1 MHKGSRARGARKHTH
16 SNEHGKNQRK
26 KSVREDELLDILKAE
41 DEALILILDQVQD
54 PHNLG
59 ACLRTA
65 DGAGCRAVIA
75 PKDRSAPLNETVRRI
90 ACGAAETTPYIQV
103 TNLSR
108 TIQLLKDEGFW
119 LVGTSDNANQSLYEI
134 DLKGKIGIVMGAEGK
149 GLRRL
154 TEEKCDFLAKLPMM
168 GSVECLNVSVATGVC
183 LYEAIRQR
191 NLL

>member
-1 MHKGSRARGARKHTH
+1 MHKGSRARGVRKHTH
-16 SNEHGKNQRK
+16 SNDHGKNQRK
-26 KSVREDELLDILKAE
+26 KSAREDELLDILKAE

-75 PKDRSAPLNETVRRI
+75 PKDRSSPLNETVRRI
-90 ACGAAETTPYIQV
+90 ASGAAETTPYIQV

-119 LVGTSDNANQSLYEI
+119 LVGTSDNANQPIYEI

-168 GSVECLNVSVATGVC
+168 GSVECLNVSVAAGVC

>member
-1 MHKGSRARGARKHTH
+1 MHKGSRARGIRKHSH
-16 SNEHGKNQRK
+16 SEEYGKNVRK
-26 KSVREDELLDILKAE
+26 KASREDELPTIIESEKDP
-41 DEALILILDQVQD
+41 LILILDQVQD

-65 DGAGCRAVIA
+65 NGAGCCAVIA
-75 PKDRSAPLNETVRRI
+75 PKDRSAPLNETVRRV

-103 TNLSR
+103 TNISR
-108 TIQLLKDEGFW
+108 TIDYLKEKGFW
-119 LVGTSDNANQSLYEI
+119 FVGTSDNADQSLYDV

-149 GLRRL
+149 GMRRL

-168 GSVECLNVSVATGVC
+168 GAVECLNVSVATGVC

-191 NLL
+191 NSA

>member
-16 SNEHGKNQRK
+16 SDDHGKNLRK
-26 KSVREDELLDILKAE
+26 KSVREDELLDIIKDG

-75 PKDRSAPLNETVRRI
+75 PKDRSAPLNETVKRI
-90 ACGAAETTPYIQV
+90 ACGAAETPPYIQV

-154 TEEKCDFLAKLPMM
+154 TEEKCDFLANLPMM

-191 NLL
+191 NLS

>member
-1 MHKGSRARGARKHTH
+1 MEGQSYTFL
-16 SNEHGKNQRK
+16 SNQFFTFNIMISS
-26 KSVREDELLDILKAE
+26 SVLIHCKPEILQT
-41 DEALILILDQVQD
+41 DVVN
-54 PHNLG
+54 H
-59 ACLRTA
+59 
-65 DGAGCRAVIA
+65 
-75 PKDRSAPLNETVRRI
+75 
-90 ACGAAETTPYIQV
+90 PYIQV

-191 NLL
+191 NLS

>member
-1 MHKGSRARGARKHTH
+1 MHKGSRARGVRKHTH
-16 SNEHGKNQRK
+16 SNDYGKNQRK
-26 KSVREDELLDILKAE
+26 KSAREDELLDILKAE

-75 PKDRSAPLNETVRRI
+75 PKDRSSPLNETVRRI

-154 TEEKCDFLAKLPMM
+154 TEEKCDFLVKLPMM

-191 NLL
+191 N

>member
-1 MHKGSRARGARKHTH
+1 MRKCQHL
-16 SNEHGKNQRK
+16 
-26 KSVREDELLDILKAE
+26 RE
-41 DEALILILDQVQD
+41 
-54 PHNLG
+54 
-59 ACLRTA
+59 
-65 DGAGCRAVIA
+65 
-75 PKDRSAPLNETVRRI
+75 
-90 ACGAAETTPYIQV
+90 
-103 TNLSR
+103 
-108 TIQLLKDEGFW
+108 LLKDEGFW

>member
-1 MHKGSRARGARKHTH
+1 MHKGSRARGVRKHTH
-16 SNEHGKNQRK
+16 SNDHGKNLRK
-26 KSVREDELLDILKAE
+26 KSVREDELLEIIKAG

-65 DGAGCRAVIA
+65 DGVGCRAVIA

-154 TEEKCDFLAKLPMM
+154 TEEKCDFIAKLPMM